1 MAYVSRMYEIFVR
14 TAALQLL
21 LALPMIHGL
30 DALLFFRICIPL
42 HVTTTTDK
50 ELIHVMDVLCLVGV
64 TLNHLDAMCG
74 GPVEG
79 GDRRFDS
86 CVGPTLPISTE
97 ERARITM

>member
-1 MAYVSRMYEIFVR
+1 MDI
-14 TAALQLL
+14 QLL

-50 ELIHVMDVLCLVGV
+50 ELVHVMDVLCLAGV
-64 TLNHLDAMCG
+64 TLTTLGCNGG
-74 GPVEG
+74 GPVER
-79 GDRRFDS
+79 GDGRFDS

-97 ERARITM
+97 KRARITM